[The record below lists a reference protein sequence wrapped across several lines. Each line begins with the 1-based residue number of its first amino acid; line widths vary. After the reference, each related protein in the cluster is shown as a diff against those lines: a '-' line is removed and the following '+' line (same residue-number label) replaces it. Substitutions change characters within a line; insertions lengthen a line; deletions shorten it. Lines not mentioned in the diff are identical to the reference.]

1 MQKLVKAGIFILL
14 LAIVA
19 NLSACGKVS
28 APVPLEGSG
37 YPHSYPHH

>member
-1 MQKLVKAGIFILL
+1 MQKLVKAGIIILL
-14 LAIVA
+14 FALAV

-37 YPHSYPHH
+37 YPHSYPRH

>member
-1 MQKLVKAGIFILL
+1 MQKIIKAWIFVFLL
-14 LAIVA
+14 IFAA

-37 YPHSYPHH
+37 YPHSYPRH